1 MTTQDVRPVCMFCQT
16 RFTLAPGTT
25 PTRCES
31 WRSPDGAHVE
41 RRVATPEQRARMRLE
56 REAEITVTLC
66 AGQEVPTEILTKV
79 VEAVKAGKI
88 PAPTPFDAAALRE
101 GKPVTGQTSLF

>member
-1 MTTQDVRPVCMFCQT
+1 MTQDVRPVCMFCQT
-16 RFTLAPGTT
+16 RFTLAPGST

-56 REAEITVTLC
+56 SELREAVDNMREKAKPAI
-66 AGQEVPTEILTKV
+66 PT
-79 VEAVKAGKI
+79 
-88 PAPTPFDAAALRE
+88 PTPFDAAALRE
-101 GKPVTGQTSLF
+101 GKPATGQAALF

>member
-1 MTTQDVRPVCMFCQT
+1 MTLDVRPVCMFCQT

-41 RRVATPEQRARMRLE
+41 RRVATPDQLARLKYDAPQPE
-56 REAEITVTLC
+56 SKPADIKHAEAKP
-66 AGQEVPTEILTKV
+66 AVP
-79 VEAVKAGKI
+79 A
-88 PAPTPFDAAALRE
+88 
-101 GKPVTGQTSLF
+101 TGQSSLF